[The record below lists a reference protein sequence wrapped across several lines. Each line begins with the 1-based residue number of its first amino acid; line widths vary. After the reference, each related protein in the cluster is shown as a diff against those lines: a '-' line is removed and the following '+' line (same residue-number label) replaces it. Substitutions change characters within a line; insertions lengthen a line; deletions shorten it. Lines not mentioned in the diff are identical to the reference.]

1 METDQSLQREIA
13 ALKKENLEYKESHTR
28 FETVFENS
36 KLGNKIISADLKIL
50 QVNPAMVTL
59 LGYES
64 KEEIIGKEIL
74 DYAPDYCHGDWKV
87 LQHKLWKKDTPS
99 FSLETCLMKKDGT
112 LIWCQVTSILF
123 ADHGKT
129 LGYTIIEDV
138 TEKYYL
144 KLQKEEFIS
153 IASHELKTPVT
164 VLRANTQ
171 LIERKLKLG
180 GVITADIVKF
190 STITTKNVLKLN
202 HLVDDLLNST
212 KIDRGELELHKT
224 IFILSD
230 VIKACCTHI
239 RMEGKYKIT
248 YSGNQLVQVYADQ
261 FKVDQVLVNLVN
273 NAVKYAPES
282 LEIIISAEK
291 IKGFT
296 KVTVSDK
303 GKGIEPDHLA
313 KLFDR
318 YYRAS
323 SESHASGLGLGLY
336 ISSQIIKKH
345 GGDIGVDSIVG
356 KGSDFW
362 FTLPD

>member
-1 METDQSLQREIA
+1 METNQSLQNEIS
-13 ALKKENLEYKESHTR
+13 ALKKENQEYKESHSR

-50 QVNPAMVTL
+50 QVNPAMVAL
-59 LGYES
+59 LGYDH
-64 KEEIIGKEIL
+64 KEEIIGSNIF
-74 DYAPDYCHGDWKV
+74 DYAPDYCHKGWEV
-87 LQHKLWKKDTPS
+87 LREKLWHKEMPS

-123 ADHGKT
+123 PDRGGT
-129 LGYTIIEDV
+129 LGYTIIEDI

-144 KLQKEEFIS
+144 RLQKEEFIS
-153 IASHELKTPVT
+153 VASHELKTPVT

-171 LIERKLKLG
+171 LLERKMKLG
-180 GVITADIVKF
+180 NLITPDIIKF
-190 STITTKNVLKLN
+190 MAIAGKNVIKLN
-202 HLVDDLLNST
+202 HLIDDLLNST

-248 YSGNQLVQVYADQ
+248 YSGNHLVHVYADQ
-261 FKVDQVLVNLVN
+261 FKIDQVLVNL
-273 NAVKYAPES
+273 
-282 LEIIISAEK
+282 EIIIHAEK

-303 GKGIEPDHLA
+303 GHGIEPDHLA

-318 YYRAS
+318 YYRAD
-323 SESHASGLGLGLY
+323 SENNPSGLGLGLY

-345 GGDIGVDSIVG
+345 GGGNWG
-356 KGSDFW
+356 K
-362 FTLPD
+362 